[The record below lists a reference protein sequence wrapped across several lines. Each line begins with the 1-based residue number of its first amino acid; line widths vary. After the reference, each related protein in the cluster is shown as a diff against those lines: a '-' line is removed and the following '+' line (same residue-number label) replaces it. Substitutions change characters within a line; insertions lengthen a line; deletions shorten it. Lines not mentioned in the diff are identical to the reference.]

1 MLLSFQLVSRPQL
14 EAQPPTRQR
23 ASSNSAFALLPL
35 NRERSALTQKIVAL
49 EEIASMARKQGA
61 AGTDIAVS
69 AAVREQE
76 ARK

>member
-1 MLLSFQLVSRPQL
+1 
-14 EAQPPTRQR
+14 
-23 ASSNSAFALLPL
+23 L
-35 NRERSALTQKIVAL
+35 NRERSALTQSIVAL

-69 AAVREQE
+69 AAARELE